1 MKLYPTNSFRY
12 IATELI
18 QKLDMNHKDKKALKQ
33 NYSESVKLVKIIE
46 RNFLKEI
53 YMSYKSEFFLSE
65 ADALTFVDIIHT
77 QFGIVVEPVP
87 LTEEIEVIRIA
98 DFVDFKDMINK
109 ARLAMSSPYAK
120 AKKDNIKDSKV
131 SVKSIIDGFNTFR
144 KPMPKNIKNLRILSM
159 DFEYDQNKD
168 FQISECGMSTYFNGE
183 IVHEH
188 YIVAGNYENKKHY
201 NLQFKF
207 KFGES
212 QIITMASLLK
222 IIQSRISKADYIVGH
237 GVAAEY
243 LVLKHYGFKLTE
255 MPNLAGLDTQRIFA
269 SKFHYEAEHQ
279 HLSLGDM
286 LALLAIPYESLHN
299 AGNDAAYALQALV
312 KMFECFMKYKKK
324 GVRKVPVT
332 AILA

>member
-1 MKLYPTNSFRY
+1 MNLYPTNSFRY
-12 IATELI
+12 LAAEPI
-18 QKLDMNHKDKKALKQ
+18 QKLDLPHKEKKALQQ
-33 NYSESVKLVKIIE
+33 NFSESIKLVKIIE
-46 RNFLKEI
+46 RNFLTEI

-65 ADALTFVDIIHT
+65 SDAFVLVDIIKAN
-77 QFGIVVEPVP
+77 FGIVVEPVP

-109 ARLAMSSPYAK
+109 ARLVMSTPEAK
-120 AKKDNIKDSKV
+120 AKKDDAKV
-131 SVKSIIDGFNTFR
+131 TVKSIIDGFHTFR
-144 KPMPKNIKNLRILSM
+144 KPMPKNINNLRILSM

-168 FQISECGMSTYFNGE
+168 FQISECGMSTYFNGD

-212 QIITMASLLK
+212 KIITMDRLLK
-222 IIQSRISKADYIVGH
+222 IIESRISKSDYIVGH

-243 LVLKHYGFKLTE
+243 LVLKHYGFKLAE
-255 MPNLAGLDTQRIFA
+255 MEHIAGLDTQKIFA
-269 SKFHYEAEHQ
+269 SKFHYETEHK

-286 LALLAIPYESLHN
+286 LSLLSIPYESLHN

-312 KMFECFMKYKKK
+312 KMIACFTKHKKK
-324 GVRKVPVT
+324 GVRKVPI
-332 AILA
+332 ASISL

>member
-1 MKLYPTNSFRY
+1 MNLYPTNSFRY
-12 IATELI
+12 LATETI
-18 QKLDMNHKDKKALKQ
+18 QKLDLPHKEKKALQQ
-33 NYSESVKLVKIIE
+33 NFSESVKLVKIIE

-65 ADALTFVDIIHT
+65 ADALALVAIIHT
-77 QFGIVVEPVP
+77 QFGIMVEPVA

-109 ARLAMSSPYAK
+109 ARIVMFAPEAK
-120 AKKDNIKDSKV
+120 AKKEEAKIPE
-131 SVKSIIDGFNTFR
+131 KSIIDGFHTFR

-168 FQISECGMSTYFNGE
+168 FQISECGMSTYFNGD

-243 LVLKHYGFKLTE
+243 LVLKHYGFKLAE
-255 MPNLAGLDTQRIFA
+255 MSNIAGLDTQKIFA
-269 SKFHYEAEHQ
+269 SKFHYETEHK

-286 LALLAIPYESLHN
+286 LSLLAIPYESLHN
-299 AGNDAAYALQALV
+299 AGNDAAYALHALI
-312 KMFECFMKYKKK
+312 KMVDCFVKYKKK
-324 GVRKVPVT
+324 GLRKIPVT
-332 AILA
+332 SIIA